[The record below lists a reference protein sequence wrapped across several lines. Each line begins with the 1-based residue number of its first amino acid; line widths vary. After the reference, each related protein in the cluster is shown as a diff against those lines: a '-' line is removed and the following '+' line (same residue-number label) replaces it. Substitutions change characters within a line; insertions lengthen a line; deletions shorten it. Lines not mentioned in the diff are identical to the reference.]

1 MSALA
6 RTAAAVGRVTVRRAS
21 NAAAPAADAAAARPA
36 PRMPEGVDPAA
47 LHPKAHAVADMWRWR
62 MVTGVA
68 SVPVFGY
75 FCLQVRRG
83 AVHRACAVGLFG
95 HSLVI
100 RCFGRYQ
107 TVCVAVFSL
116 FVRV

>member
-6 RTAAAVGRVTVRRAS
+6 RTAAAVGRATVRRAS
-21 NAAAPAADAAAARPA
+21 NAAAPSADAAAARPA

-62 MVTGVA
+62 FVTGVA

-75 FCLQVRRG
+75 FCLQVRR
-83 AVHRACAVGLFG
+83 VL
-95 HSLVI
+95 
-100 RCFGRYQ
+100 
-107 TVCVAVFSL
+107 L
-116 FVRV
+116 FVGHGPLACVVRGVVVWLVCAAAVDSSQRV